1 MKLRAFVFLL
11 FATSAF
17 AAHKVDLTCTP
28 GTGGATQTGYNFYRG
43 TAAGG
48 PYVVVNTTPQ
58 ATCAFTDS
66 SPEVQV
72 EGSKFFYVATATG
85 PGGESLKSNETN
97 ATIPFSKPP
106 APTSLQAV
114 PQ

>member
-1 MKLRAFVFLL
+1 MKLRALAILFLL
-11 FATSAF
+11 CPLAF
-17 AAHKVDLTCTP
+17 AHKVDLTCNASTS
-28 GTGGATQTGYNFYRG
+28 TGVTGYNFYRG

-48 PYVVVNTTPQ
+48 PYTVLNTSPVT
-58 ATCAFTDS
+58 ACAFTDS

-72 EGSKFFYVATATG
+72 EGAKFFYVATAIS

-97 ATIPFSKPP
+97 ATIPFSQP
-106 APTSLQAV
+106 ATPTALKAV